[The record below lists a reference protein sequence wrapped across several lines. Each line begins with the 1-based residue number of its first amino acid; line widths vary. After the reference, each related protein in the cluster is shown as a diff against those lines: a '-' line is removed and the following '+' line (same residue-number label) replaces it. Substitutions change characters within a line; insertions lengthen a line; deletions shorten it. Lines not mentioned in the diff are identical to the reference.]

1 MTFTHIFDACAV
13 LAYANKEVGWD
24 VVAAILAKPTN
35 VCRMHSVNWCE
46 VWHIARKSNN
56 ETDVDTLISKL
67 RAAGIGE
74 ESDIDAPFWREV
86 GKCRH
91 TMRAAGQQMALMDCY
106 AVALA
111 NKHSIP
117 VVTSDHG
124 EFDYAKN
131 NNVCRVVFIR
141 DSKTQSL
148 SPADFAAATN

>member
-13 LAYANKEVGWD
+13 LAYANKAVGWD

-91 TMRAAGQQMALMDCY
+91 TMRAAGQQMALMEEPLPSADDPGGAHVKGY
-106 AVALA
+106 SADPKPEKEVKEEGPIPLVAT
-111 NKHSIP
+111 P
-117 VVTSDHG
+117 
-124 EFDYAKN
+124 
-131 NNVCRVVFIR
+131 
-141 DSKTQSL
+141 DS
-148 SPADFAAATN
+148 